1 MAAADDLQVHQ
12 CDAAITLAFSILGK
26 RWNGMIVAVLGSG
39 PLSFVALRRAVAG
52 ISDAVLSDRLSELA
66 DAGLVTRSV
75 DPGPPVAVAYALTA
89 SGEELQ
95 PVLQE
100 LGRWALENLADV
112 AHR

>member
-1 MAAADDLQVHQ
+1 MADDGAQTHQ

-39 PLSFVALRRAVAG
+39 PLSFVAVRRAVSG

-66 DAGLVTRSV
+66 DAGLVTRDV
-75 DPGPPVAVAYALTA
+75 DPGPPVAVTYALTS
-89 SGEELQ
+89 SGQQLL
-95 PVLQE
+95 PLLQE
-100 LGRWALENLADV
+100 LGRWALENMADV